1 MDGSGVFPYTAVH
14 VWLAWMHAHFACTGE
29 DIVAGWD
36 GERRLRRRGA
46 LTLVGAAGL
55 AACGRQPAATGKQP
69 GGSTAGGAVTLH
81 FLGRGG
87 PGYEAYFRY
96 VTQTA
101 FPKLHPRVRVRLD
114 YVPNAQ
120 WLQKFETELAGGVPP
135 NALLFGDA
143 RLRQYAAKGV
153 LARLDAPFGKTFHRS
168 DFLPVAL
175 ENQYVG
181 AHLYGLPLDLAVW
194 ALFYNKDL
202 FDKAHLPYPD
212 SSWTWA
218 QYFQMARHLTR
229 DLHGRSAGEKGF
241 DPHQVVQYGCG
252 SALLTG
258 FETVVDSYGV
268 KALDVAAGRCNLD
281 APEAVAAMQMLADV
295 GARHY
300 AMPSPAFKESI
311 GPAFHAG
318 NIAMSVDGSWRI
330 STLKAAKVPFRWGVA
345 MPPQGPSGRVI
356 LAEASE
362 NSIPARAA
370 HQTEAWELIAFMG
383 SAQGQR
389 LAYQYGVASVPSIR
403 SVATAVGAK
412 DKVTAALVA
421 MADRATLPYWCRALS
436 DATLLQL
443 FSNQLTDLWT
453 GRRTARQVLPGV
465 ARSVTAILAKDRATL
480 AKLGG

>member
-1 MDGSGVFPYTAVH
+1 M
-14 VWLAWMHAHFACTGE
+14 LALA
-29 DIVAGWD
+29 
-36 GERRLRRRGA
+36 
-46 LTLVGAAGL
+46 GAAGL
-55 AACGRQPAATGKQP
+55 AACGRRPAGTGAHP
-69 GGSTAGGAVTLH
+69 SGAAASAPVTLH

-96 VTQTA
+96 VATTA
-101 FPKLHPRVRVRLD
+101 FPKLHPQVRVQLD
-114 YVPNAQ
+114 YVPNSQ
-120 WLQKFETELAGGVPP
+120 WLQKFETALAGGVPP

-153 LARLDAPFGKTFHRS
+153 LARLDAPFAKTFHRS

-181 AHLYGLPLDLAVW
+181 PHLYGLPLDLAVW
-194 ALFYNKDL
+194 AFFYNKDL

-212 SSWTWA
+212 SNWTWA
-218 QYFQMARHLTR
+218 QYFQTARRLTL
-229 DLHGRSAGEKGF
+229 DLHGRTPLEKGF
-241 DPHQVVQYGCG
+241 NPRQVVQYGSG
-252 SALLTG
+252 SGLLTG
-258 FETVVDSYGV
+258 FETVVDSFGV

-281 APEAVAAMQMLADV
+281 APEAVAAMQLLADA
-295 GARHY
+295 GAQQY

-345 MPPQGPSGRVI
+345 LPPKGPKGRVI

-370 HQTEAWELIAFMG
+370 HQPEAWELIAFMG
-383 SAQGQR
+383 SAAGQR

-403 SVATAVGAK
+403 SVAAAAGTK
-412 DKVTAALVA
+412 DPVTASLVA
-421 MADRATLPYWCRALS
+421 MAEKATLPYWCRALS

-443 FSNQLTDLWT
+443 FGNRLTDLWT
-453 GRRTARQVLPGV
+453 GRRTARQVLPAV
-465 ARSVTAILAKDRATL
+465 AREVTAILAKDRATL
-480 AKLGG
+480 ATLGG